1 MVKRILIL
9 FLCLYSLSMSAQ
21 APYTFECITN
31 GGLTGDSCDVCPST
45 IIYSRSFNGLLIY
58 QDSVPWKWIDQPYSV
73 RVKPGGIVEYWEHG
87 ANPYSER
94 VTVPFELTNFFTTVG
109 MADSTFCNGT
119 TPPDR
124 RPLFAASD
132 SINVGLIHRND
143 TLTIVGWEPIY
154 VVFDPLLNKY
164 VISID
169 TTGFTGGGSGSS
181 LWTDAGAYTYLT
193 SPTDRG
199 LVGSTTELN
208 TAYRWQVK
216 DGLYVQGAGST
227 NATNSAEFHNSS
239 GGNTLILQD
248 DGDVGINTT
257 NPTSKLHVV
266 SGGSGTGGTVG
277 AFFTGTFTGA
287 SGTIRGVSNDFTFNP
302 SSNQSGTFQAVA
314 NLVRVNGSNTKDL
327 VQSQNNTV
335 DISGTGAIDNLYT
348 IRNDISS
355 NNGGSIGSQYGM
367 LNTMFNTN
375 AQANGSHYGVYN
387 DMGGNASSMYGM
399 FATITTSGGYTPTNA
414 YGIYLSTINGSTN
427 RFAIYSTD
435 ASAKTYLNGST
446 GIGTNNPQ
454 RKLEV
459 SGEVRI
465 TDLVTDAPT
474 GVVGADSDGD
484 LGLLGLSGISV
495 ISGTLT
501 ATDGSITNEGI
512 LGVGA
517 GSGTSSVLLSNT
529 STSVGVTINAAGIL
543 AISES
548 TSANGGSITL
558 TATEV
563 DGLTTNEGALT
574 VLAGLTTNALI
585 HSNTS
590 GSTDV
595 TIAQGSG
602 ILVTENTG
610 TGTITIASTAVAP
623 TVTAANNGL
632 SLSGTTVQWGG
643 PLIQNTTIDG
653 QTFYD
658 LHKDGRH
665 VFQRYESNP
674 VASANVTAAF
684 DISGIAASPLVVST
698 PAEDAVLNVRSYDNG
713 ASTYNQ
719 NMLSVGNYATAAL
732 GSWVKTRDED
742 AYNTYY
748 PINFNPNGGKIGF
761 GRNPASNALDAYVTM
776 DAGTLTGS
784 AVSGSV
790 LHIEESEGNAKAV
803 MSFGVGTD
811 VLDGEVGYFD
821 GANATR
827 LTNRNTANSS
837 SVRFAVGGETS
848 DRVIITPI
856 GTGIGSTATTNI
868 LSTLQVEGSVGL
880 QISTPGGGLTLTEA
894 HCVVIKTGGGA
905 PVTYTLPDPDLVAGR
920 YYWIMNHT
928 SQTIN
933 LSRNVTKATG
943 GSTFNTVLAGETA
956 MIIAAPGNGWRGFKQ
971 TSL

>member
-1 MVKRILIL
+1 MGSSAIKYALIGL
-9 FLCLYSLSMSAQ
+9 VIMICAGFARAQ
-21 APYTFECITN
+21 TYTFECVSSSAMYA
-31 GGLTGDSCDVCPST
+31 DSCEGCGVWQ
-45 IIYSRSFNGLLIY
+45 IQSRSFDGLVIY
-58 QDSVPWKWIDQPYSV
+58 EDGDYWRWIEIPYTLKV
-73 RVKPGGIVEYWEHG
+73 RGDTIDIWEHTSPPSRI
-87 ANPYSER
+87 AKNYFFPDR
-94 VTVPFELTNFFTTVG
+94 VSIRLGQTTFAT
-109 MADSTFCNGT
+109 MQEFLDSTWCN
-119 TPPDR
+119 
-124 RPLFAASD
+124 RPANGADTSAIFYASD
-132 SINVGLIHRND
+132 SISVGPIQRGD
-143 TLTIVGWEPIY
+143 TLTITAVQPAY

-169 TTGFTGGGSGSS
+169 TAGLGGGGGSQTLEYLDNGGDDVDVFLSPGGSGFKLIGQGGVNIYEDMAGVIAISYPGQTLDNTSNSTSHTLTLLTGAGS
-181 LWTDAGAYTYLT
+181 LKLSEGTGIGIATTGTSLDGIVTITNTGDLSNTNELDSKWTDAGAFTYLT
-193 SPTDRG
+193 ATGDRG
-199 LVGSTTELN
+199 LVGASSELN
-208 TAYRWQVK
+208 SAYRWQVK

-287 SGTIRGVSNDFTFNP
+287 SGTIRGVSNDFTYNP
-302 SSNQSGTFQAVA
+302 SSNQSGIFQAVA
-314 NLVRVNGSNTKDL
+314 NLIRVNGGNTKDL

-355 NNGGSIGSQYGM
+355 NNGGSIAAQYGM

-387 DMGGNASSMYGM
+387 DMGGNAVSMYGM
-399 FATITTSGGYTPTNA
+399 FTSIATTGGFTPTNS
-414 YGIYLSTINGSTN
+414 YGLYISTINASTN

-435 ASAKTYLNGST
+435 SNAKTYLNGST
-446 GIGTNNPQ
+446 GIGTNAPSE
-454 RKLEV
+454 KLHV
-459 SGEVRI
+459 SGNIR
-465 TDLVTDAPT
+465 VTGGYFDSSN
-474 GVVGADSDGD
+474 SDGNAGD
-484 LGLLGLSGISV
+484 VLTSA
-495 ISGTLT
+495 GTTT
-501 ATDGSITNEGI
+501 AW
-512 LGVGA
+512 A
-517 GSGTSSVLLSNT
+517 AP
-529 STSVGVTINAAGIL
+529 AAG
-543 AISES
+543 
-548 TSANGGSITL
+548 GS
-558 TATEV
+558 
-563 DGLTTNEGALT
+563 
-574 VLAGLTTNALI
+574 
-585 HSNTS
+585 
-590 GSTDV
+590 
-595 TIAQGSG
+595 
-602 ILVTENTG
+602 
-610 TGTITIASTAVAP
+610 
-623 TVTAANNGL
+623 VTAFNNGL
-632 SLSGTTVQWGG
+632 TLTGTTVQWGG
-643 PLIQNTTIDG
+643 ALVQNTTIDG
-653 QTFYD
+653 NTFYD

-674 VASANVTAAF
+674 VSGANVTAAF
-684 DISGIAASPLVVST
+684 DISGIAASPLVVAT

-837 SVRFAVGGETS
+837 SVRIAVGGETT
-848 DRVIITPI
+848 DRVIVTPA
-856 GTGIGSTATTNI
+856 GMGVGSTVTTNI

-880 QISTPGGGLTLTEA
+880 QISTPGGDLTFTAA

-905 PVTYTLPDPDLVAGR
+905 PVTYTIPDPDLVGGR

-928 SQTIN
+928 SQTIT

-943 GSTFNTVLAGETA
+943 ASTFNTVLAGETA